1 MRIRGKFTYDELRRQ
16 LASIVCMA
24 LMMLMAAIPAFAST
38 KDYPKSPEIVL
49 GYNSI
54 ADWAAKAGS
63 VPEKD
68 RND

>member
-1 MRIRGKFTYDELRRQ
+1 
-16 LASIVCMA
+16 MA